1 MRIEQLLF
9 RVRRALA
16 EGEPLPE
23 LAPLIESAEVSTQQT
38 LHRFLSD
45 SEGDVEMTPASR
57 EAISQALQAYL
68 VVLARMRV
76 AALAEDRVTLHGL
89 GSEAQKS
96 VMNVRQAQSAH
107 QASLAQGATVFPYL
121 NRLLLQFSAARA
133 GGDRQRLLGLL
144 RQSPGFLQWLRFELA
159 GRTVSPVDAQAVFHL
174 QQLLQAVEHSVQSGE
189 ALPDIQPTVVE
200 LAPRLAGLLAEPL
213 KDGPP
218 GQTKIPAVDRVFQ
231 ALEICTGA
239 DEEVDFLLA
248 VVDQCRTSLQNVV
261 PTDSPAEMVLRL
273 NFVLSSLDKMDHC
286 LRERTGFEDLVAAA
300 GQLEASSN
308 TLFETVLEGQKPQ
321 PGQPGNLCPQTLGL
335 PLIFRSVL
343 EPAYAFVDGRSDR
356 NTVAAAADHLES
368 AASKMQKEA
377 SRATGG
383 DARLQAIQEAL
394 ELMREAAETLRGLAA
409 SGNANLLEF
418 ASSLCRQ
425 AAERLEGA
433 GVK

>member
-1 MRIEQLLF
+1 MF

-16 EGEPLPE
+16 EGESLPE
-23 LAPLIESAEVSTQQT
+23 LAPLIESAELSTQQT
-38 LHRFLSD
+38 LRKFLSD
-45 SEGDVEMTPASR
+45 SEGDLEMTAASR
-57 EAISQALQAYL
+57 ETISQGLEAYL
-68 VVLARMRV
+68 LILAKMRT
-76 AALAEDRVTLHGL
+76 AALAEDRVTLHG
-89 GSEAQKS
+89 SCAEAEKS
-96 VMNVRQAQSAH
+96 VMRVREAQLAH
-107 QASLAQGATVFPYL
+107 QSSLTNGATVFPYL
-121 NRLLLQFSAARA
+121 NRLLLQFAAART

-144 RQSPGFLQWLRFELA
+144 RESSGFIQWLRFELA
-159 GRTVSPVDAQAVFHL
+159 GRTVSPIDSQAVFHL
-174 QQLLQAVEHSVQSGE
+174 QQLLQAVQSSVQSGE

-200 LAPRLAGLLAEPL
+200 LAPRLAGLLTQPL

-218 GQTKIPAVDRVFQ
+218 GPTKIPAVNRVFQ

-261 PTDSPAEMVLRL
+261 PADSPAEMVLRL

-308 TLFETVLEGQKPQ
+308 TLSETVLEARKAQ
-321 PGQPGNLCPQTLGL
+321 PGQAGSFCPQTLGL
-335 PLIFRSVL
+335 PAIFRSVL
-343 EPAYAFVDGRSDR
+343 EPAYAFVDGRGDA

-368 AASKMQKEA
+368 TASKMQKEA

-383 DARLQAIQEAL
+383 DTRLAAIQEGL

-418 ASSLCRQ
+418 AASLSRQ

-433 GVK
+433 GVKS